1 MDTFKEIDTIYENFF
16 SEAEEEED
24 DAPLSVMRLMETPSM
39 RGWEPIPVASD
50 AFSVKVDDV
59 ERNLLQVA
67 IKEAKIISE
76 RIFKD
81 LKKQHLF
88 LTNLFDVNISHFVQV
103 GVAICVRVYMC
114 ECLI

>member
-1 MDTFKEIDTIYENFF
+1 
-16 SEAEEEED
+16 
-24 DAPLSVMRLMETPSM
+24 M

-50 AFSVKVDDV
+50 PFSVKVDDV

-88 LTNLFDVNISHFVQV
+88 LTNLFDANISNFVQV